1 MIIKYYIIIIICN
14 FFTVFQHLDIQK
26 PSYEGFIKFLNFVSL
41 ALYQRLHSISDHNI
55 PLDRI
60 ISKPL
65 AKFIIL
71 SVLF

>member
-14 FFTVFQHLDIQK
+14 FLLFFSTFTYKK

-71 SVLF
+71 SALF